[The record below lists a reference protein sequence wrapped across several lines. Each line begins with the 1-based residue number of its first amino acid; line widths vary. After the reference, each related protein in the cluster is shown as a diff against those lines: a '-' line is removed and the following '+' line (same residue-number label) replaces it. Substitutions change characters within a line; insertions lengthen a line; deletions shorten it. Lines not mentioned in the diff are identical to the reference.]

1 MEYTGERMVPDKAD
15 VKTFWEHIYRYRFAT
30 KFARGKVVLDIACG
44 EGYGSAALKRAG
56 AAKVIGVDLSEEACA
71 HVRSK
76 YDIETR
82 VGDAEAIPLDDSSVD
97 LVVSFETIEHVGKPA
112 RFLDEIKRVLR
123 PNGIVVISTPNRDPY
138 HRDTPNNPYHC
149 SELALREFAELCN
162 ARFKC
167 LSYFYQCSFL
177 NKRWSLQ
184 GLDHFFSNDFNP
196 AESGRK
202 LKIAYHLQKRF
213 CQNLSDEQAE
223 YYSTHPIEAIF
234 AQPTMLSSAFDPFAI
249 RKLKSLEKETS
260 IYTIAVG
267 RKPTK

>member
-56 AAKVIGVDLSEEACA
+56 AAKVIGVDVSAEACA
-71 HVRSK
+71 HARSK

-82 VGDAEAIPLDDSSVD
+82 VGDAEAIPLDDASVN

-112 RFLDEIKRVLR
+112 RFLDEIKRVFW
-123 PNGIVVISTPNRDPY
+123 PNGVVVISTPNRDSY
-138 HRDTPNNPYHC
+138 HRITPDNPYHC

-162 ARFKC
+162 ERFEN
-167 LSYFYQCSFL
+167 LSYFSQCSFL
-177 NKRWSLQ
+177 DKRWSLQ
-184 GLDHFFSNDFNP
+184 GFDHFFPKNFNP
-196 AESGRK
+196 ADLGRK
-202 LKIAYHLQKRF
+202 SKITYKFQKLF
-213 CQNLSDEQAE
+213 CPNLSDRKAE
-223 YYSTHPIEAIF
+223 YYSNHPIEAIF
-234 AQPTMLSSAFDPFAI
+234 TKPKLFSSVFDPFAI
-249 RKLKSLEKETS
+249 HKLKSLEKETS